1 MVTQAIQEV
10 ILELKHENLPVVR
23 THSDRAHEL
32 RSPGLRE
39 WALGQQIM
47 LTRTEGQ
54 SPQSN
59 GTAERAVR
67 FLKGQGALDVAS
79 FRIVAKALD
88 PKNPWPADE
97 GWDNTWVEASA
108 DSNPQNPWPATGEGL
123 PAARQQRI
131 AVRDV
136 KGRWY
141 GFMTDQCNSTAELRG
156 YGRS

>member
-1 MVTQAIQEV
+1 MDHLYFIKPLKSQKKAKVVTQAIQEV

-67 FLKGQGALDVAS
+67 FLKG
-79 FRIVAKALD
+79 
-88 PKNPWPADE
+88 
-97 GWDNTWVEASA
+97 
-108 DSNPQNPWPATGEGL
+108 
-123 PAARQQRI
+123 
-131 AVRDV
+131 
-136 KGRWY
+136 KGRL
-141 GFMTDQCNSTAELRG
+141 MLRASG
-156 YGRS
+156 LSPKH